1 VEITVTIFLPSF
13 LVVLIRAMVAA
24 MVDLRTGAQALA
36 RVVAQEPVD
45 MPETVV
51 MGLERMQDAAQLP
64 VLAVQVVVE
73 TV

>member
-1 VEITVTIFLPSF
+1 VGIAVTIFLPSF

-24 MVDLRTGAQALA
+24 MVDLRMGAQALA